1 VQAVLAARI
10 DRLPTE
16 EKRLLQTAAVL
27 GTAVPLS
34 LLHAIAD
41 VPEAVLQRHLTALQS
56 AEFLYETRLFPELE
70 YTFKHALTH
79 EVAYGSLLLERRR
92 VLHARIVEALEALV
106 GERLAEQVERLAQ
119 HALRGEV
126 WDKALAYFRQAGEK
140 AMVRSAHREAVGY
153 LEQALSTLSH
163 LPETHDTREQAIDL
177 RLALRTAL
185 WPLGDVGHAL
195 AYLRE
200 AEALA
205 EALDDPRRLGRVSDF
220 LSFHCHS
227 MGMYAQAI
235 TAAQRALALAT
246 ISGDGVL
253 QAQANEHLGIAYQAQ
268 GDYRRAIAC
277 FGQTVA
283 FFDGTRHR
291 ERFGNVF
298 LPAVLSRAYLAW
310 CHAEL
315 GTFAEGRG
323 FGEEGLQ
330 IAEAVAH
337 PGSLVRAYW
346 GLSWLALRQGD
357 LSMAL
362 PFLERAVRI
371 CQDADL
377 PVLFS
382 RITVALG
389 AAYTLAG
396 RVTEAV
402 PLLTQ
407 AMAQAATTERVDVQ
421 DLYRLPLGEA
431 QLLAGHLEEAQ
442 ALAEQ
447 ALTLARTH
455 QERSNQA
462 YALRLIGDIA
472 ARRDPRDG
480 EPAEAH
486 YHQALA
492 LAEELG
498 MRPLQAHCRRGLGTL
513 YAKRGQWEQ
522 ARTEMGAAR
531 DLYQTMDMTF
541 WLAQVEAV
549 LAQAEER

>member
-1 VQAVLAARI
+1 MVETGVLVGERGAYRLEQALASLQVPATVQAVLAARI

-291 ERFGNVF
+291 ERFGNVSC
-298 LPAVLSRAYLAW
+298 LQCSPVPTWPGAMPSWERSLRAGAS
-310 CHAEL
+310 
-315 GTFAEGRG
+315 GKK
-323 FGEEGLQ
+323 
-330 IAEAVAH
+330 
-337 PGSLVRAYW
+337 GS
-346 GLSWLALRQGD
+346 
-357 LSMAL
+357 
-362 PFLERAVRI
+362 
-371 CQDADL
+371 
-377 PVLFS
+377 
-382 RITVALG
+382 
-389 AAYTLAG
+389 
-396 RVTEAV
+396 
-402 PLLTQ
+402 
-407 AMAQAATTERVDVQ
+407 
-421 DLYRLPLGEA
+421 RLPR
-431 QLLAGHLEEAQ
+431 QL
-442 ALAEQ
+442 
-447 ALTLARTH
+447 LTLAALCVPIGGLVGWPSAKVIYPWRSPSWSGPYVSVRT
-455 QERSNQA
+455 
-462 YALRLIGDIA
+462 
-472 ARRDPRDG
+472 
-480 EPAEAH
+480 
-486 YHQALA
+486 
-492 LAEELG
+492 
-498 MRPLQAHCRRGLGTL
+498 
-513 YAKRGQWEQ
+513 
-522 ARTEMGAAR
+522 
-531 DLYQTMDMTF
+531 QTS
-541 WLAQVEAV
+541 LSCSPG
-549 LAQAEER
+549 